1 MPPSRSCP
9 LFNNGKTASRH
20 RPVLSAHCG
29 QGCSLYHSQHQNIS
43 YCIATLVGVLYRY
56 LYLQTCN
63 DVDRIVTDINSTSMA
78 RADRRRERQEFNATL
93 QDHKPAVLEASRR
106 LQSAMSMPKANNVPC
121 ENQVSGRLE
130 EVVAPQGGSASRDVL
145 ISTPGMPAKVL
156 TTM

>member
-1 MPPSRSCP
+1 MLWHDNVIHYVDCR
-9 LFNNGKTASRH
+9 L
-20 RPVLSAHCG
+20 
-29 QGCSLYHSQHQNIS
+29 
-43 YCIATLVGVLYRY
+43 ATSKHLPHHITILVGYCYCCPQVYKDD
-56 LYLQTCN
+56 N
-63 DVDRIVTDINSTSMA
+63 IDRIVHDIDKATMG
-78 RADRRRERQEFNATL
+78 RADRRRERHELHAAL